1 MKEIEKKVKKTI
13 VISPDNTLQAQY
25 EFATISPDICRHPA
39 LIGGYGSG
47 KTRAIPLRWLSLI
60 EWRGKYQK
68 KMCRMMIVEPTFE
81 MIRDVLIPTMDA
93 FFDEF
98 GIKHQWQKTY
108 NYYTIRYR
116 TYDFTAL
123 LRSFSKPSSLTGKNL
138 TDVIIDEFDKEN
150 RQQNQ
155 EFIWNECITRVR
167 EVKYGTVA
175 ITTTPEGHR
184 YTYYLYMEKNRDNPN
199 FKIIK
204 AKTTENRFLPAD
216 YIQNLYDQYDTL
228 MVQRYINGEFV
239 SINGL
244 QAYYSFQPRHI
255 SQEAIDDKTKPIW
268 IGIDFNVNPMSAVV
282 MQPKE
287 DGTIHIFD
295 EFFIPN
301 ANTFKL
307 VEAIQHFY
315 SGRIINA
322 CPDMTGKARKTSAD
336 MSDIQI
342 LQKAGFNIYGQG
354 VLPERTRLN
363 IVNNLFDK
371 GLIKINPK
379 CKNLLSGLEKVQVN
393 DYGQIDKT
401 EAGRKWTDITDAMSY
416 GVIRCSKPTPKW
428 KGY

>member
-1 MKEIEKKVKKTI
+1 MSEKSKKRKI
-13 VISPDNTLQAQY
+13 VFTPDNTLRAQY
-25 EFATISPDICRHPA
+25 EFATISPEVCRHPA

-47 KTRAIPLRWLSLI
+47 KTRAIPLRWVSLI
-60 EWRGKYQK
+60 EWRGRHQK
-68 KMCRMMIVEPTFE
+68 KACHMMIVEPTFE
-81 MIRDVLIPTMDA
+81 MIRDVLIPTMDS

-98 GIKHQWQKTY
+98 GIKHTLQKSY

-116 TYDFTAL
+116 NLDFTVL
-123 LRSFSKPSSLTGKNL
+123 MRSFSKPSSLTGKNL

-150 RQQNQ
+150 NQQNQ

-167 EVKYGTVA
+167 EAEYGTVA

-184 YTYYLYMEKNRDNPN
+184 YTYTLYKEKNRDNPN
-199 FKIIK
+199 FKLIK
-204 AKTTENRFLPAD
+204 AKTTENKFLPPD
-216 YIQNLYDQYDTL
+216 YIQNLYEQYDSL

-244 QAYYSFQPRHI
+244 QAYYAFQPRHI
-255 SQEAIDDKTKPIW
+255 SGIAKDDPKKPIW
-268 IGIDFNVNPMSAVV
+268 VGIDFNVNPMTAVL
-282 MQPKE
+282 MQPQE
-287 DGTIHIFD
+287 DGSVSIFD

-301 ANTFKL
+301 SNTYKL
-307 VEAIQHFY
+307 TEAILHFY

-371 GLIKINPK
+371 GLVYINPK
-379 CKNLLSGLEKVQVN
+379 CKNLIRGLETVQVN
-393 DYGQIDKT
+393 DYGQIDKS
-401 EAGRKWTDITDAMSY
+401 ESGRKWTDITDAMSY
-416 GVIRCSKPTPKW
+416 GLIRCTHKTPKW
-428 KGY
+428 QGY